1 MTDTMGDREMSEQSG
16 PVNVDA
22 AFALEYPGA
31 DPLAIGCIINLFR
44 THDLLD
50 GLMNQWLRQLGLS
63 VGTFAVLVAL
73 HDAQEALTPKELSE
87 RLLVTRGT
95 VTGLLDTLQR
105 RGIIQRMPHPT
116 DRRMLLIEMT
126 DEGRELFARL
136 RPIVYLEGEWMA
148 ALDADEKRTLLLL
161 LGKMQSFL
169 HDVVARSDVSDALQ
183 STSE

>member
-1 MTDTMGDREMSEQSG
+1 MTSESSG
-16 PVNVDA
+16 PVHVDPG
-22 AFALEYPGA
+22 FVTEYPGA

-63 VGTFAVLVAL
+63 VGSFAVLVAL
-73 HDAQEALTPKELSE
+73 HDAQEPLTPKELSE

-105 RGIIQRMPHPT
+105 RGIVRRMPHPT

-126 DEGRELFARL
+126 DDGDELFAQL
-136 RPIVYLEGEWMA
+136 RPLVYLEGDWMA
-148 ALDADEKRTLLLL
+148 ALDVDEKQTLLML
-161 LGKMQSFL
+161 LGKMQTFL
-169 HDVVARSDVSDALQ
+169 RAVIARGD
-183 STSE
+183 SEP